1 MNPNSL
7 RTIGQ
12 NLFKFIRTKKL
23 AFSLT
28 KLTGTQSGK
37 SSSELYLMNKLR
49 ERIPNV
55 TDVDVIDISHGC
67 GDMYRVFVASSEFQG
82 KTLVQQ
88 HRLIQQALKEEV
100 KNWHG
105 LTIETETPKLGN

>member
-1 MNPNSL
+1 MNANSL

-12 NLFKFIRTKKL
+12 NLFRFVRTKRL
-23 AFSLT
+23 EFSLA

-37 SSSELYLMNKLR
+37 SSSELDLMNKLR

-55 TDVDVIDISHGC
+55 SDVDVVDISHGC
-67 GDMYRVFVASSEFQG
+67 GDMYRVFVASSDFKG

-105 LTIETETPKLGN
+105 LTIETEAA

>member
-1 MNPNSL
+1 ML

-12 NLFKFIRTKKL
+12 NLFRFVRTQRL
-23 AFSLT
+23 ALALT
-28 KLTGTQSGK
+28 KLTGTQSGTK
-37 SSSELYLMNKLR
+37 SSSELLLMDKLR

-55 TDVDVIDISHGC
+55 AEVDVVDISHGC
-67 GDMYRVFVASSEFQG
+67 GDMYRVFVASSDFRG

-88 HRLIQQALKEEV
+88 HRQIQQALKEEV

-105 LTIETETPKLGN
+105 LTIETETTP

>member
-1 MNPNSL
+1 MNGPNSL

-12 NLFKFIRTKKL
+12 SLFKFIRTKRL
-23 AFSLT
+23 EFSLS
-28 KLTGTQSGK
+28 KLTGTQSGSK
-37 SSSELYLMNKLR
+37 SSAELYLMNKLR

-55 TDVDVIDISHGC
+55 AEVDVVDISHGC
-67 GDMYRVFVASSEFQG
+67 GDMYRVFVASGDFKG

-88 HRLIQQALKEEV
+88 HRQIQQALKEEV

-105 LTIETETPKLGN
+105 LTIETETA